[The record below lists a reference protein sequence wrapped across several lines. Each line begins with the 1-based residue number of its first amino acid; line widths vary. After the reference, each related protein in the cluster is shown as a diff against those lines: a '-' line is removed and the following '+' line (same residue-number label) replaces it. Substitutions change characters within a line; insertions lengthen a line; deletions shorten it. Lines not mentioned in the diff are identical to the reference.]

1 MGGREGEKGEKEEK
15 THWLAISRP
24 HPLTSFSLAGR
35 WMRMGKDI
43 LGKWRYAK
51 KKWREG
57 RMAVWP
63 HDSSLYLTTLP
74 PPFLPFISIPHHLQL
89 PWSWDGGGG
98 WPSNH
103 LVSLVIWVLHS
114 NSLSYLF
121 PSRFHG
127 ENGKEKRNSFQQLQM
142 NSSFFT
148 SFQLL
153 FPNLLPSYKFLLETR
168 EVKRRE
174 VNES

>member
-1 MGGREGEKGEKEEK
+1 MARGEDPPY
-15 THWLAISRP
+15 H
-24 HPLTSFSLAGR
+24 HPFSPSFL
-35 WMRMGKDI
+35 
-43 LGKWRYAK
+43 L
-51 KKWREG
+51 
-57 RMAVWP
+57 
-63 HDSSLYLTTLP
+63 LTTYS
-74 PPFLPFISIPHHLQL
+74 FLEAEMEVGAGKEMRE
-89 PWSWDGGGG
+89 WAR
-98 WPSNH
+98 SNH

-121 PSRFHG
+121 PSRFNG

-142 NSSFFT
+142 NSFFFT